1 MKKYK
6 NVICVVIV
14 VLLFAAL
21 TFSCWALPSKDFSD
35 SERRKLNTRVTRAE
49 AEIEQLDA
57 LIEEK
62 TAELTGLTDYQK
74 AMDISTEIEE
84 FRAKQEQAM
93 QAWEEASLALEEF
106 DK

>member
-35 SERRKLNTRVTRAE
+35 SERRKLAQFPTLSWAKIGRAHV
-49 AEIEQLDA
+49 
-57 LIEEK
+57 
-62 TAELTGLTDYQK
+62 
-74 AMDISTEIEE
+74 
-84 FRAKQEQAM
+84 
-93 QAWEEASLALEEF
+93 
-106 DK
+106 